1 MTRLPNAPS
10 ALSAAIAPARRS
22 SSSSP
27 FAIPRAFFARVTT
40 PSSACSEKDASAFE
54 SSRRFCSSRRRA
66 CSLTSVLSAT
76 CPVVSAIAAPPSAA
90 RSRRRRDEAVVVV
103 VVVVLLR
110 ESRARLGGDRFERR
124 HRDGRERLRH
134 RDDLALDRLL
144 GQSERVREVA
154 LDLDGRD
161 RAVRRLLALEDVDV
175 RGQAV
180 HRDGARQCLLLLRD
194 GTFFVGGR

>member
-1 MTRLPNAPS
+1 MSSSTLDAASIDTVVVSSFGRCFARVMTRLPNAPS

-90 RSRRRRDEAVVVV
+90 IAPPAARCASIAENKYLNEYVSPVRSFVAGSANRVARRVFTGAPSPHSSSHAFTMCFILPRNPY
-103 VVVVLLR
+103 
-110 ESRARLGGDRFERR
+110 AR
-124 HRDGRERLRH
+124 
-134 RDDLALDRLL
+134 
-144 GQSERVREVA
+144 SST
-154 LDLDGRD
+154 
-161 RAVRRLLALEDVDV
+161 
-175 RGQAV
+175 
-180 HRDGARQCLLLLRD
+180 AR
-194 GTFFVGGR
+194 